1 MNLVVF
7 RSGCLNRLVEG
18 IKMSYI
24 RTLPNGKF
32 RAEISKNYTSIQSK
46 TFTTHKQAEKWAD
59 DVEKNIAAILN
70 LKPKKIK
77 KLSPDKVEELGG
89 IALFQK
95 LGVEVEFVTFKS
107 LVNQYMAQWT
117 GKDENYIRRAGFWL
131 NELGEKPIKSIKPSH
146 IEKALEKYGAGKA
159 KGYGSNKPKSNNTL
173 LRMKAV
179 LSSIFQFGID
189 KKYLERNPTDKVR
202 IKAEPNQIER
212 FLSDD
217 ERVRLLEAC
226 RESSWDKMYLL
237 ILLAITTG
245 MRKSELTNLRWTD
258 INFDKGLASLA
269 DTKNGS
275 PRVNPIPSVALEE
288 LKKYRQVGNGLIFA
302 SSNNPEK
309 PFDFRGHWDKAKA
322 LANIEGFR
330 FHDLRHTAAS
340 YLVMAGA
347 TLHETAEIL
356 GHKST
361 ETTKRY
367 AHLSTDH
374 KSALAERVMEKVFR
388 N

>member
-1 MNLVVF
+1 
-7 RSGCLNRLVEG
+7 
-18 IKMSYI
+18 MSYI
-24 RTLPNGKF
+24 RTLANGKF
-32 RAEISKNYTSIQSK
+32 RAEVSKNYTSIQSK
-46 TFTTHKQAEKWAD
+46 TFAIHKQAEQWAY
-59 DVEKNIAAILN
+59 DVEKNIEAILD

-95 LGVEVEFVTFKS
+95 LGVEVEFVTFKT

-117 GKDENYIRRAGFWL
+117 GKDENYIRRASFWL
-131 NELGEKPIKSIKPSH
+131 MEFGDKPIKSIKSSH
-146 IEKALEKYGAGKA
+146 IEKALDKYGAGKA

-179 LSSIFQFGID
+179 LSSIFQYGID
-189 KKYLERNPTDKVR
+189 KKYLDKNPAEKVR

-212 FLSDD
+212 FLSND

-245 MRKSELTNLRWTD
+245 MRKSELSNLRWTD
-258 INFDKGLASLA
+258 IDFDKGLAKLA

-275 PRVNPIPSVALEE
+275 PRVNPVPSIALDE
-288 LKKYRQVGNGLIFA
+288 LKKHRQVGNGLIFV
-302 SSNNPEK
+302 SPNCSDRS
-309 PFDFRGHWDKAKA
+309 FDFRTQWDKAKQIA
-322 LANIEGFR
+322 KIEGFR

-367 AHLSTDH
+367 AHLSTGH
-374 KSALAERVMEKVFR
+374 KSALAERVMNEVF
-388 N
+388 NV

>member
-1 MNLVVF
+1 
-7 RSGCLNRLVEG
+7 
-18 IKMSYI
+18 MSYI

-32 RAEISKNYTSIQSK
+32 RAEVSKNYTAIQSK
-46 TFTTHKQAEKWAD
+46 TFSNHKQAERWAND
-59 DVEKNIAAILN
+59 LEKNIETILE

-95 LGVEVEFVTFKS
+95 LGVEVEFLTFKT
-107 LVNQYMAQWT
+107 LVNRYMAQWT

-131 NELGEKPIKSIKPSH
+131 MELGDKPVKSIKPNH

-179 LSSIFQFGID
+179 LSSIFQYGMD
-189 KKYLERNPTDKVR
+189 KKYLDKNPADKVR

-212 FLSDD
+212 FLSDG
-217 ERVRLLEAC
+217 ERLRLLDAC
-226 RESSWDKMYLL
+226 RESSWDRMYLL
-237 ILLAITTG
+237 VLLAITTG
-245 MRKSELTNLRWTD
+245 MRKSELTNLCWTD
-258 INFDKGLASLA
+258 INFDKGLASLV

-275 PRVNPIPSVALEE
+275 PRVNPIPSIALEE
-288 LKKYRQVGNGLIFA
+288 LKKYRQVGNGLIFV
-302 SSNNPEK
+302 SPNNSEK
-309 PFDFRGHWDKAKA
+309 PFDFRGCWDKAKNVA
-322 LANIEGFR
+322 KIEGFR

-367 AHLSTDH
+367 AHLSTGH
-374 KSALAERVMEKVFR
+374 KSALAERVMSEVFSG
-388 N
+388 

>member
-1 MNLVVF
+1 
-7 RSGCLNRLVEG
+7 
-18 IKMSYI
+18 MSYI

-32 RAEISKNYTSIQSK
+32 RAEVSKNYTSIQSK
-46 TFTTHKQAEKWAD
+46 TFTTHKQAKHWAN
-59 DVEKNIAAILN
+59 DVEKNIAIILD

-77 KLSPDKVEELGG
+77 KLSPNKVDELGG

-95 LGVEVEFVTFKS
+95 LGVEIEFLTFKT
-107 LVNQYMAQWT
+107 LVNQYMTQWT

-131 NELGEKPIKSIKPSH
+131 MELGGKPIKSIKPTH
-146 IEKALEKYGAGKA
+146 IEKVLEKYGAGKV

-173 LRMKAV
+173 LRMRAV
-179 LSSIFQFGID
+179 LSSIFQYGID
-189 KKYLERNPTDKVR
+189 KKYLDKNPTDKIR

-212 FLSDD
+212 FLSDS
-217 ERVRLLEAC
+217 ERVRLLDAC
-226 RESSWDKMYLL
+226 RESSWDRLYLL
-237 ILLAITTG
+237 ILLAISTG

-258 INFDKGLASLA
+258 INFEKGLASLA

-275 PRVNPIPSVALEE
+275 PRVNPIPSIALDE
-288 LKKYRQVGNGLIFA
+288 LKKYRQIGKGLIFV
-302 SSNNPEK
+302 SPNNAEK
-309 PFDFRGHWDKAKA
+309 PFDFRGCWDKAKTVA
-322 LANIEGFR
+322 KIEDFR

-374 KSALAERVMEKVFR
+374 KLALAERVMSEVFKG
-388 N
+388 